1 MPSVDAVHRPPPVR
15 IPPVERGAA
24 GVGAVY
30 DSVVS
35 TGNDGRMRARDID
48 RVHACGVLDAAYA
61 EGQLGGEE
69 YRERTAKAAKA
80 KTLGELARLT
90 VDLQVPAA
98 ARDLTP
104 RGATRKPLRR
114 GRSRAGYAGHIRARN
129 VDRANTIH
137 VLDDALGDGQLTAEE
152 HEAATELASAA
163 KTLGEL
169 AELVSDLQRA
179 AEPSPTPPRSRRR
192 LLFRAAVG
200 VTAVLGVWAGYF
212 LAGSDDARV
221 AATSRQTID
230 PNPVQPLVLPT
241 PELNTVAGMTLFRD
255 RYREKFGDT
264 VVDELA
270 LHRNFATVRRI
281 APEGPQWSADWN
293 YWGGFQRPNDII
305 TTRRADTRTV
315 DLAILDVEAIGKA
328 LANAPALTK
337 VPDGVVDSID
347 FSVDDS
353 GTAPGRPLVEIRV
366 HNERG
371 QYGRVQLT
379 PAGEVLKVW
388 EVR

>member
-1 MPSVDAVHRPPPVR
+1 MEWGA
-15 IPPVERGAA
+15 RG
-24 GVGAVY
+24 VWAVY
-30 DSVVS
+30 DSLVS

-69 YRERTAKAAKA
+69 YRERTAEAAKA

-90 VDLQVPAA
+90 ADLQVPPV

-129 VDRANTIH
+129 VDRANTVR

-264 VVDELA
+264 IADELA
-270 LHRNFATVRRI
+270 LHRNFASMQRI
-281 APEGPQWSADWN
+281 APEGPQWSVDWN

-315 DLAILDVEAIGKA
+315 DLAVLDVEAIGKV

-337 VPDGVVDSID
+337 VPNGVVDSID

-366 HNERG
+366 RNERG

-379 PAGEVLKVW
+379 PTGEVLKVW